1 MKLSKVVMSY
11 THEHTYIHPY
21 VYLYIYTCMDIFI
34 TAIYI
39 YIYIN
44 LIYSDIEK
52 YITSTFI
59 NLDIVLWS
67 CLAG

>member
-21 VYLYIYTCMDIFI
+21 VYLYIYTCMDI

-39 YIYIN
+39 YNIN
-44 LIYSDIEK
+44 LIYSDIKK
-52 YITSTFI
+52 YVTSTFI
-59 NLDIVLWS
+59 NLDTVLWS